1 MANIAVVTG
10 ASSGVGREFVRQIE
24 QVFPEIECY
33 WLIARRGDRLEE
45 MAKTLTGK
53 TVVCFP
59 LDLCDSMSFL
69 AYQEKLRGEQPE
81 VVLLINNAGCG
92 YLGNVGQTELASQTR
107 MVDLNVRALTAI
119 THMTVPYMGGRICAA
134 PSRIPVIHLLQI
146 SEAGFSMCLPLPPSV
161 PIPV

>member
-1 MANIAVVTG
+1 MKTAIVTG
-10 ASSGVGREFVRQIE
+10 ASSGLGREFVRQIE

-69 AYQEKLRGEQPE
+69 AYQEKLR
-81 VVLLINNAGCG
+81 
-92 YLGNVGQTELASQTR
+92 AS
-107 MVDLNVRALTAI
+107 
-119 THMTVPYMGGRICAA
+119 
-134 PSRIPVIHLLQI
+134 SRRW
-146 SEAGFSMCLPLPPSV
+146 CC
-161 PIPV
+161 